1 MPKNDD
7 ISWGCGE
14 PTSDAQVNFYAG
26 VLFLDMPGPVTPNS
40 VWFAKIK
47 KPVAHRPRG
56 EMGEWLKPD
65 ASKASVP

>member
-7 ISWGCGE
+7 ISSRCGK
-14 PTSDAQVNFYAG
+14 TDVDAQVNFYAR
-26 VLFLDMPGPVTPNS
+26 VLFLEMPGSVTANS

-47 KPVAHRPRG
+47 KPAAHRPRG

>member
-1 MPKNDD
+1 
-7 ISWGCGE
+7 
-14 PTSDAQVNFYAG
+14 
-26 VLFLDMPGPVTPNS
+26 LFLDMPGPVTANS

>member
-26 VLFLDMPGPVTPNS
+26 VLFLDMPGPVTANS

-47 KPVAHRPRG
+47 SLLHIGHAERWVSG
-56 EMGEWLKPD
+56 
-65 ASKASVP
+65 